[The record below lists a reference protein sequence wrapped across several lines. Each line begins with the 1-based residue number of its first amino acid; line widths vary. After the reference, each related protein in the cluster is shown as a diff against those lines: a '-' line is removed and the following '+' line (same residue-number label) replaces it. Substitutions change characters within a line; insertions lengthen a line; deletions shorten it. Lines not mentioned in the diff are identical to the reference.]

1 MVLSFSFFLLEFS
14 AKCPTD
20 KPVLKL
26 TRQKLCGFYSFSA
39 QVVNI
44 EVKPTIKTEDGV
56 FFGSCGMLDML
67 ATVATDP
74 SYTRTRIKTEA
85 ASEIL
90 PTPLHNSHR

>member
-1 MVLSFSFFLLEFS
+1 MDFFTHS
-14 AKCPTD
+14 
-20 KPVLKL
+20 
-26 TRQKLCGFYSFSA
+26 

-56 FFGSCGMLDML
+56 LFGSCGMLDML

-90 PTPLHNSHR
+90 PTPSHNSHR